1 MTNQQYSVHLSIA
14 SPSEIEHTA
23 RRLKTTREEFLATGI
38 LLQHPPRPM
47 ILESWRRCR
56 TMQVNPSLRYAP
68 LAVTHEVQLTH
79 LREASQLLMRAA
91 RPVMSHLSDFLA
103 DSGYVIVLSDAD
115 GCLLMVIGD
124 AGVRRRLAHID
135 FVSGGDWSEA
145 AAGTNALGTALVD
158 GHVVQLLGAE
168 HYCAGWQDLTC
179 TAAPIRHPL
188 SGEIMGIL
196 DVTGN
201 YRLIRPFLSSFIAA
215 MALQVQQE
223 MRELLTPTRKGK
235 FQANFQT
242 APYSSSRGTSARAY
256 TMNADRKRHRT
267 GGNVPGTTTG
277 GDLHSFLRMQK
288 KRAHNAELLAA
299 AVSAMSASLDI
310 DVTLEKIAEQT
321 AHLLRLETA
330 SACLFDESGEMVSLH
345 TWSKQ
350 DGWRSAS
357 HHGLEVVF
365 RQHKVVSILRE
376 RGEPVIIDD
385 VLTSVILPAAQLE
398 RRGIRSLLLLP
409 LIAARGVIGFIL
421 APKRTHCHW
430 TVDDVLLG
438 LTLAAHAATAIENA
452 RFFTTL
458 QQHTHHVEVVND
470 LTELLSTLPD
480 PSQHLEVVLRRIVE
494 IMNMDSGMILLR
506 DQPADGLTLG
516 AHCGLPQTVPLD
528 LSKSPSRT
536 FHDIACL
543 VMTTGKSFMT
553 CSRERGK
560 HILFEPLDTAGL
572 CDMMAVLLANDKTT
586 LGVLLIGSRSHR
598 KLTTEDLALLTSIGQ
613 QLGLALT
620 NARLRHTASEIEAL
634 READRLKCRFVVAVS
649 HDLQSPLTAI
659 RASVESLLDQD
670 GVQSAQMRE
679 QLLYNIAGQAS
690 RLDRLVDELLD
701 LACIEAGLLVL
712 DRDWIELSVL
722 IADTRAK
729 FEELHS
735 GCRVELDLGA
745 DVPLQYAD
753 PVRLAQ
759 VLWNLLEN
767 ALKYASSCTSIM
779 VEARWTRDEVLIGVA
794 DRGPGIPAD
803 EREKIFQ
810 HFYRLERDQR
820 THTQGSGLGLA
831 ICQGIV
837 QAHGGRIWVED
848 QPEGGSVFRFA
859 LPSHTASLTGL
870 EPLQKTELLSVY
882 REEW

>member
-1 MTNQQYSVHLSIA
+1 MTNQLYPVHLSIA
-14 SPSEIEHTA
+14 SSSEIEHTA

-38 LLQHPPRPM
+38 LPQHSPRPM

-56 TMQVNPSLRYAP
+56 AMQVNPSLRYAP
-68 LAVTHEVQLTH
+68 LAVTHEVQLAH

-115 GCLLMVIGD
+115 GCLLEVIGD
-124 AGVRRRLAHID
+124 VGVRRSLARID

-145 AAGTNALGTALVD
+145 AAGTNALGTALAD

-168 HYCAGWQDLTC
+168 HYCSGWQDLTC

-196 DVTGN
+196 DVTGD

-215 MALQVQQE
+215 MALQVQQG

-242 APYSSSRGTSARAY
+242 ALFSSSKRTSARAY
-256 TMNADRKRHRT
+256 TTNADRKRHRT
-267 GGNVPGTTTG
+267 GGNVPGTSTG
-277 GDLHSFLRMQK
+277 YDLRSFPPTQK
-288 KRAHNAELLAA
+288 KSVHNAELLAA
-299 AVSAMSASLDI
+299 AVSAISATLDI

-321 AHLLRLETA
+321 AHLLQLETA
-330 SACLFDESGEMVSLH
+330 SACLFGESGEMVSLH

-350 DGWRSAS
+350 VGWRSAS
-357 HHGLEVVF
+357 RHGLEALL
-365 RQHKVVSILRE
+365 RCSKAVSIIRE

-385 VLTSVILPAAQLE
+385 VLTSVLVPTTLSEQV
-398 RRGIRSLLLLP
+398 GIRSLLLLP

-421 APKRTHCHW
+421 APTCTHYHW

-438 LTLAAHAATAIENA
+438 LTLAAHTATAIENA
-452 RFFTTL
+452 RLFTTL
-458 QQHTHHVEVVND
+458 QQHTHHVEVIND
-470 LTELLSTLPD
+470 LTELLSTLTD

-494 IMNMDSGMILLR
+494 IMNLDAGMILLR
-506 DQPADGLTLG
+506 DQPADGLTLA
-516 AHCGLPQTVPLD
+516 AHCGLPEAVPLD
-528 LSKSPSRT
+528 LCKPSLRSL
-536 FHDIACL
+536 HDVARL
-543 VMTTGKSFMT
+543 VMTTGKSLMT
-553 CSRERGK
+553 CNREMP
-560 HILFEPLDTAGL
+560 IMYEPPDTVSF
-572 CDMMAVLLANDKTT
+572 CDVMAVLLANDKTT
-586 LGVLLIGSRSHR
+586 LGVLLIGSLSHR

-620 NARLRHTASEIEAL
+620 NARLRHTASEMEAL
-634 READRLKCRFVVAVS
+634 READRLKSRFVVAVS

-670 GVQSAQMRE
+670 GVQSAQMHE
-679 QLLYNIAGQAS
+679 QLLSNIAGQAS

-701 LACIEAGLLVL
+701 LACIEAGLLLL
-712 DRDWIELSVL
+712 DRDWIELPVL
-722 IADTRAK
+722 IADTLAK

-735 GCRVELDLGA
+735 ECRVELDLAA
-745 DVPLQYAD
+745 DLPLQYVD

-767 ALKYASSCTSIM
+767 ALKYASSCTSIK

-848 QPEGGSVFRFA
+848 QAEGGSFMRFA
-859 LPSHTASLTGL
+859 LPLHRASLTGL
-870 EPLQKTELLSVY
+870 EPLEKTELFSVCT
-882 REEW
+882 EEW

>member
-14 SPSEIEHTA
+14 SSSEIEHTA
-23 RRLKTTREEFLATGI
+23 LQLKTTREEFLTTGI
-38 LLQHPPRPM
+38 LPQHPPRPM

-68 LAVTHEVQLTH
+68 LAVTHEVQLSH

-115 GCLLMVIGD
+115 GCLLEVIGD
-124 AGVRRRLAHID
+124 AGVRRNLARID
-135 FVSGGDWSEA
+135 FVPGGDWSEA
-145 AAGTNALGTALVD
+145 AAGTNALGTAIAD

-168 HYCAGWQDLTC
+168 HYCSGWQDLTC

-188 SGEIMGIL
+188 SGEIMGTL

-223 MRELLTPTRKGK
+223 MRELLRPTRKGK
-235 FQANFQT
+235 FQAKFQT
-242 APYSSSRGTSARAY
+242 ASFSSSRGTSSRAS
-256 TMNADRKRHRT
+256 TMNADRKRYRT
-267 GGNVPGTTTG
+267 GGNVPGTSTG
-277 GDLHSFLRMQK
+277 DDLRSFPRKQK
-288 KRAHNAELLAA
+288 KRVHNAELLAA
-299 AVSAMSASLDI
+299 AAGAISASLDI
-310 DVTLEKIAEQT
+310 DVTLEKIAEKT

-330 SACLFDESGEMVSLH
+330 SACLFDESGEMMSLH

-350 DGWRSAS
+350 DGWRSKFL
-357 HHGLEVVF
+357 HGLEALL
-365 RQHKVVSILRE
+365 RQYKVVSLIRE

-385 VLTSVILPAAQLE
+385 ILTSVILPAAPLE
-398 RRGIRSLLLLP
+398 QRGIRSLLLLP
-409 LIAARGVIGFIL
+409 LIAARGAIGFIL
-421 APKRTHCHW
+421 APKCTHYHW

-452 RFFTTL
+452 RLFTTL
-458 QQHTHHVEVVND
+458 EQHTHHV
-470 LTELLSTLPD
+470 
-480 PSQHLEVVLRRIVE
+480 
-494 IMNMDSGMILLR
+494 
-506 DQPADGLTLG
+506 
-516 AHCGLPQTVPLD
+516 
-528 LSKSPSRT
+528 
-536 FHDIACL
+536 
-543 VMTTGKSFMT
+543 
-553 CSRERGK
+553 
-560 HILFEPLDTAGL
+560 
-572 CDMMAVLLANDKTT
+572 
-586 LGVLLIGSRSHR
+586 
-598 KLTTEDLALLTSIGQ
+598 
-613 QLGLALT
+613 
-620 NARLRHTASEIEAL
+620 EAL
-634 READRLKCRFVVAVS
+634 READRLKSRFVTAVS

-670 GVQSAQMRE
+670 GVQSAQMHE
-679 QLLYNIAGQAS
+679 HLLQNIAGQAS

-701 LACIEAGLLVL
+701 LARIEADVLLL
-712 DRDWIELSVL
+712 DRDWIELPAL
-722 IADTRAK
+722 IADTVAQ
-729 FEELHS
+729 FEELHR
-735 GCRVELDLGA
+735 GCRVERDLAA
-745 DVPLQYAD
+745 DLPLQYVD

-767 ALKYASSCTSIM
+767 ALKYASSCTSIK
-779 VEARWTRDEVLIGVA
+779 VEARWTRNEMLIGVA

-859 LPSHTASLTGL
+859 LPLYTASFTGPGPL
-870 EPLQKTELLSVY
+870 EKTELFGVST
-882 REEW
+882 EEW